1 MRRLSI
7 RARITLGSVLVA
19 VVLLGG
25 ALLVVRAQMA
35 QVLSASDTALAAG
48 DLTSF
53 VADIL
58 ADPEVEVDDPG
69 TGVLVSIRN
78 PDGQVEVD
86 SLPHDVREVVEAR
99 EPADA
104 EFRMTDDEDRG
115 FVVVG
120 RRVETTAGTWMLWSA
135 RSTSASELAME
146 GLDRVLLVGGG
157 LLLAGFAAASWVLA
171 TLALRPVTRMR
182 IRAEGLGTELDGEL
196 PIGRADDELADLAR
210 TLNDL
215 LARVRASS
223 VREKQMVSDA
233 AHELR
238 TPLAALRTQLELA
251 HRDFG
256 DAEAL
261 ERDVRS
267 AESSATRLAGLAGNL
282 LELSRLEADEGGTS
296 RQASAEALVTEFL
309 GAVDRARL
317 IALATSTEVAFDVSV
332 PVGDVR
338 YRLDSASFGRLADN
352 LLANAVTAAA
362 GGTVEARLIQ
372 EGGSLTLA
380 VSDDGP
386 GMPPDFLPHAFERF
400 SRPDVARTA
409 QSGGSGLGLA
419 LVQAIASA
427 AGGTAEVANTQGGFT
442 ATAHLPKM

>member
-7 RARITLGSVLVA
+7 RARITVGSVLVA

-35 QVLSASDTALAAG
+35 QVLSTSDTALAAG
-48 DLTSF
+48 DLTPF
-53 VADIL
+53 AADIR

-69 TGVLVSIRN
+69 TGVLVLIRN
-78 PDGQVEVD
+78 PDGDVDVD
-86 SLPHDVREVVEAR
+86 SLPHDVREVVDAR

-104 EFRMTDDEDRG
+104 EFRMTDDEGRG

-146 GLDRVLLVGGG
+146 GLGRVLLVGGG

-223 VREKQMVSDA
+223 LREKQMVSDA

-261 ERDVRS
+261 EHDVRS

-282 LELSRLEADEGGTS
+282 LELSRLEADEGGAS

-317 IALATSTEVAFDVSV
+317 IALASSTEVAFDVSV
-332 PVGDVR
+332 PVGDER
-338 YRLDSASFGRLADN
+338 YRLDAASFGRLADN

-386 GMPPDFLPHAFERF
+386 GMPADFVPHAFERF
-400 SRPDVARTA
+400 SRPDLARTA
-409 QSGGSGLGLA
+409 QNGGSGLGLA
-419 LVQAIASA
+419 LVQAIATA
-427 AGGTAEVANTQGGFT
+427 AGGTAELANTPAGFT
-442 ATAHLPKM
+442 ATARLPKM

>member
-7 RARITLGSVLVA
+7 RARITVGSVLVA

-35 QVLSASDTALAAG
+35 QVLSTSDTALAAG

-120 RRVETTAGTWMLWSA
+120 RRVETTAGAWMLWSA

-182 IRAEGLGTELDGEL
+182 VRAEGLGTELDGEL

-282 LELSRLEADEGGTS
+282 LELSRLEADEGGVS
-296 RQASAEALVTEFL
+296 RQASAETLVTEFL

-317 IALATSTEVAFDVSV
+317 IALASSTEVAFDVSV
-332 PVGDVR
+332 PVGDER

-386 GMPPDFLPHAFERF
+386 GMPADFVPHAFERF

-409 QSGGSGLGLA
+409 HSGGSGLGLA

-427 AGGTAEVANTQGGFT
+427 AGGTAELANTPDGFT